1 MTIIEAINQVD
12 SIKPNS
18 YSQSDKIE
26 WLSRLDGLIKKHII
40 DTHEGGESVTFNGYD
55 DLTPIDTK
63 LIVEAPYDAVYLS
76 WLEAKIDYANG
87 EFAKYNN
94 SATAYNTDYSAFE
107 RYYNRTHMPLGK
119 KTKFF

>member
-40 DTHEGGESVTFNGYD
+40 DTHEGGESVVFNGYD
-55 DLTPIDTK
+55 DSTPLDTK
-63 LIVEAPYDAVYLS
+63 LIAEAPYDAVYLS

-87 EFAKYNN
+87 EFNKYNN
-94 SATAYNTDYSAFE
+94 SAVAYNTDYSAFE
-107 RYYNRTHMPLGK
+107 RYYNRTHMPLSK
-119 KTKFF
+119 KQKFF